1 MSKLLVITAHPGAR
15 EYSKSQQVAEAFLNS
30 YQATNPSAQ
39 ITHVDLFNLDAP
51 DVDATVYSAFGH
63 LMGGGAF
70 SKLSAEQQSALSK
83 RQAIIDQF
91 IAHDKYVF
99 VAPMWEFSFPAVLKK
114 YLDII
119 CAARQTFQYNE
130 FGLPMGLLK
139 NKKAVFIQASG
150 GNYTAEA
157 RSGFRSILAAAP
169 QAESLLPV
177 FEVLGNYGEPIVR
190 ATLAIMGILDY
201 QHIMVHSQAMPDY
214 AAPVLDSALIQ
225 AQQIATTW

>member
-15 EYSKSQQVAEAFLNS
+15 DYSKSQQIAEAFLAN
-30 YQATNPSAQ
+30 YQSANPSTQ
-39 ITHVDLFNLDAP
+39 ITHLDLFNLDAP
-51 DVDATVYSAFGH
+51 DIDATVYSAFGH

-70 SKLSAEQQSALSK
+70 SELSTEQQLALSK

-150 GNYTAEA
+150 GNHTPEGRAK
-157 RSGFRSILAAAP
+157 FRPIIAATP
-169 QAESLLPV
+169 QADTTLPV
-177 FEVLGNYGEPIVR
+177 FDVLGNYGEPIVR
-190 ATLAIMGILDY
+190 ATLAIMGVLDY
-201 QHIMVHSQAMPDY
+201 QHIMIHSQAMPDY
-214 AAPVLDSALIQ
+214 AAPVLASALTQ

>member
-15 EYSKSQQVAEAFLNS
+15 DYSKSQQIAEAFLNS
-30 YQATNPSAQ
+30 YQSANPSAQ
-39 ITHVDLFNLDAP
+39 ITHLDLFNLDAP
-51 DVDATVYSAFGH
+51 DIDATVYSAFGH

-70 SKLSAEQQSALSK
+70 SELSAEQQLALSK
-83 RQAIIDQF
+83 RQVIIDQF

-150 GNYTAEA
+150 GNHTPEGRAK
-157 RSGFRSILAAAP
+157 FRPILAATP
-169 QAESLLPV
+169 QADTTLPV
-177 FEVLGNYGEPIVR
+177 FDVLGNYGDPIVR
-190 ATLAIMGILDY
+190 ATLAIMGVLDY
-201 QHIMVHSQAMPDY
+201 QHIMIHSQAMPDY
-214 AAPVLDSALIQ
+214 AAPVLASALTQ